1 MVMNQNKLN
10 LCFMNTARTFASMS
24 HCTRKKVGSI
34 AVKDGNI
41 VAIGWNGTPAGFDNC
56 CEFQQKTDNPEIPY
70 ILVSK
75 PEVLHAES
83 NVITKLAKSTISS
96 AGAIIFITLSPCIEC
111 AKLIIQSG
119 ITEVYF
125 EDKYKDITGIKLLLQ
140 SGIRVYQLNDT
151 KDEFNFLT
159 KEDL

>member
-1 MVMNQNKLN
+1 MMNLNKLN

-24 HCTRKKVGSI
+24 HCVRKKVGSV

-41 VAIGWNGTPAGFDNC
+41 VAIGWNGTPTGFDNC
-56 CEFQQKTDNPEIPY
+56 CEFEQWVTREDY
-70 ILVSK
+70 VLVSK

-96 AGAIIFITLSPCIEC
+96 VGAVIFVTLSPCVEC

-119 ITEVYF
+119 ISEVYF
-125 EDKYKDITGIKLLLQ
+125 EDKYKDTSGILLLLN
-140 SGIRVYQLNDT
+140 SGVIVWQLDKMKECFINIS
-151 KDEFNFLT
+151 

>member
-1 MVMNQNKLN
+1 MNQNKLN

-24 HCTRKKVGSI
+24 HCVRKKVGSV

-96 AGAIIFITLSPCIEC
+96 VGAIIFVTLSPCVEC

-119 ITEVYF
+119 ISEVYF
-125 EDKYKDITGIKLLLQ
+125 VDRYKDTSGILLLLN
-140 SGIRVYQLNDT
+140 SGVIVWQL
-151 KDEFNFLT
+151 DEMKECFINIL

>member
-1 MVMNQNKLN
+1 MNQNKLN

-24 HCTRKKVGSI
+24 HCVRKKVGSV

-96 AGAIIFITLSPCIEC
+96 VGAIIFVTLSPCVEC

-119 ITEVYF
+119 ISEVYF
-125 EDKYKDITGIKLLLQ
+125 DDRYKDTSGILLLLN
-140 SGIRVYQLNDT
+140 SGVIVWQL
-151 KDEFNFLT
+151 DEMKECFINIS

>member
-1 MVMNQNKLN
+1 MDQNKLN

-24 HCTRKKVGSI
+24 HCTRKKVGSV

-56 CEFQQKTDNPEIPY
+56 CEFEHWVTRDEY
-70 ILVSK
+70 VLVSK

-96 AGAIIFITLSPCIEC
+96 VGAVIFVTLSPCVEC

-119 ITEVYF
+119 ISEVYF

-140 SGIRVYQLNDT
+140 SGIHVYQLNNT
-151 KDEFNFLT
+151 KDEFIFLT